1 MDESEITQMRESF
14 AATVANYASANRSLQ
29 EQLDNERSRATSL
42 ENSWRQE
49 EAKAQSLSGQLNEAN
64 RTIADL
70 RSTKTRWDAFIASGD
85 VSGSVVAENATL
97 QAENTSLKDERSDLT
112 AEITRLTSE
121 NASLQTLLASK
132 VEISPISETALASQ
146 VSELSTAIATCTDL
160 IRALS
165 MQAADV
171 TILARGASE
180 AAAEANV
187 KIGAAYSDALL
198 KLHDTLN
205 TTFKQLGA
213 DFGQAVGEVAGS
225 VRLDVADFEARANAL
240 KEALDKSTDS
250 FEAMAGDARKAALEA
265 IAADATVEQ
274 TAFTFSEGIT
284 RLNELSAIFEKFQ
297 ALFDKQSLEIESV
310 NTSLA
315 SLDTLAQVANKAI
328 EATNARL
335 DKTSDVQDKTRVANS
350 VAGAVMALNGVAQT
364 ITSAVR
370 GGGPMIVASAPQ
382 PDVAPA
388 KARRKNEFTI

>member
-14 AATVANYASANRSLQ
+14 AATVAKYASANRSLQ
-29 EQLDNERSRATSL
+29 EQLDNERTRATSL

-49 EAKAQSLSGQLNEAN
+49 EAKAQNLSNKLDEAN
-64 RTIADL
+64 RTIEEL
-70 RSTKTRWDAFIASGD
+70 RSVKKRWDSFIASGD
-85 VSGSVVAENATL
+85 ANGSLVAENATL
-97 QAENTSLKDERSDLT
+97 QAENSSLQSERADLS
-112 AEITRLTSE
+112 AEVARLTSE
-121 NASLQTLLASK
+121 NASLQTLVASK
-132 VEISPISETALASQ
+132 IEISPIAETALSAQ
-146 VSELSTAIATCTDL
+146 IRDLSNAMATGSDL
-160 IRALS
+160 IRAMS

-171 TILARGASE
+171 SALARGASE
-180 AAAEANV
+180 AAAEANI
-187 KIGAAYSDALL
+187 KIGAAYSDALT

-240 KEALDKSTDS
+240 KDALDKSTDS
-250 FEAMAGDARKAALEA
+250 FETMAGDARKAALDA

-364 ITSAVR
+364 ITSAVK
-370 GGGPMIVASAPQ
+370 GSGPLIVSGAPQSAPPQ
-382 PDVAPA
+382 EKV
-388 KARRKNEFTI
+388 RRKNEFTI